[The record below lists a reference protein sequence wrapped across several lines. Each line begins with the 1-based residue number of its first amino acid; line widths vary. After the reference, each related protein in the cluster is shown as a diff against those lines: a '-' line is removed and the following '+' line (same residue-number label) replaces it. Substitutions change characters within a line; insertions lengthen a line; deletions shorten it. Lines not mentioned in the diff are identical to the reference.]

1 MLPADF
7 HYHGHGSRVLLQL
20 ATKLTPPPSS
30 PPALSIRITAMET
43 DMWNFLLDLAPKVVS
58 GTLTILVIWW
68 LSPNLLRGLGLMDDN
83 RDD

>member
-1 MLPADF
+1 
-7 HYHGHGSRVLLQL
+7 
-20 ATKLTPPPSS
+20 
-30 PPALSIRITAMET
+30 MET